1 MKKYKYLIIGIVF
14 ILALVTVA
22 ILFPKLRDNYTP
34 PIETTDVSE
43 VKNENRATDF
53 TVYDRNSNAVK
64 LSEQIGKPVVVNFWA
79 TWCGYCVEELP
90 DFNKLA
96 AEYGDRVQFMM
107 VDLPD
112 GYRETKN
119 SALSFVEQNQYTFPV
134 FFDADYSASTAYSV
148 QSIPM
153 TLLIDKDGNL
163 YKTHRG
169 LMNESTLRQ
178 YLEILIGEEN
188 ENNAE

>member
-34 PIETTDVSE
+34 PVETADNTEIKSE
-43 VKNENRATDF
+43 SRATDF
-53 TVYDRNSNAVK
+53 TVYDRSGNAVK

-90 DFNKLA
+90 ILINLPPIHDC
-96 AEYGDRVQFMM
+96 VQFMM

-119 SALSFVEQNQYTFPV
+119 SALSFVEKNQYTFPV

>member
-64 LSEQIGKPVVVNFWA
+64 LSEQIGKTVVVNFWA
-79 TWCGYCVEELP
+79 TWCGYCVQNACT
-90 DFNKLA
+90 DSRRNSK
-96 AEYGDRVQFMM
+96 RIW
-107 VDLPD
+107 
-112 GYRETKN
+112 RKN
-119 SALSFVEQNQYTFPV
+119 Q
-134 FFDADYSASTAYSV
+134 
-148 QSIPM
+148 
-153 TLLIDKDGNL
+153 G
-163 YKTHRG
+163 
-169 LMNESTLRQ
+169 RQ
-178 YLEILIGEEN
+178 GQC
-188 ENNAE
+188 